1 MKDENRK
8 FVIDD
13 DEKLIADFKA
23 GDKKSFNKIVLKYQK
38 MVYNITRKM
47 VINHDDADEITQNV
61 FIKLYK
67 TLNKFKGESKL
78 STYLYRISINMS
90 LNYLK
95 KRKLIQNKFNTS
107 IDEKEIF
114 DRTDALKKIETNEK
128 ENFIRKA
135 IENLPPQQR
144 TVFILRFYENLSY
157 EEISEILG
165 TSIGGLK
172 ANFYHATKNLK
183 SFFENNN
190 YKNIF

>member
-1 MKDENRK
+1 MTDENRK

-13 DEKLIADFKA
+13 DKKLIADFKA

-67 TLNKFKGESKL
+67 SINQFKGESKL

-95 KRKLIQNKFNTS
+95 KRNFIQNKLNTS

-128 ENFIRKA
+128 EIFIRRA

-165 TSIGGLK
+165 TTIGGLK
-172 ANFYHATKNLK
+172 ANFYHATRNLK

-190 YKNIF
+190 YKNLF